1 MWTAEY
7 SPFRTTY
14 QPARSLLGR
23 IHGGAATI
31 RGSTKISE
39 ASAYQLLIASFNTVD
54 IAAVIQE
61 PQMHAYLRVSRQVCH
76 TERASEVAQD
86 MHAGVTAVCF
96 SAGPICGRVVGIITH
111 LHSSPYLG

>member
-7 SPFRTTY
+7 SPFRTTH

-39 ASAYQLLIASFNTVD
+39 ASAYQLLIASFNIVD
-54 IAAVIQE
+54 IAAV
-61 PQMHAYLRVSRQVCH
+61 
-76 TERASEVAQD
+76 T
-86 MHAGVTAVCF
+86 
-96 SAGPICGRVVGIITH
+96 
-111 LHSSPYLG
+111 